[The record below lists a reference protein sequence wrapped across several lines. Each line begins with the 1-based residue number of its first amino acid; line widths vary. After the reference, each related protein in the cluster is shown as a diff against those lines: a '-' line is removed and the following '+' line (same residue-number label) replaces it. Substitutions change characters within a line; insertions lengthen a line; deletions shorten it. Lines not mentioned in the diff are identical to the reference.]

1 MVAFHPSERLS
12 EAKQRDL
19 RRGII
24 YLECFHL
31 HLKKYRNHNDLLK
44 EMFYFWT
51 YSNVWDK
58 TAIRYSITISWS
70 VKTPERKTSSVQ
82 NVSRSLAR
90 HLSSTYTW
98 KSDSHKQLDQLRMC
112 RASLRW
118 MNEIQVLL
126 ESVYVLKPDEA
137 WIPLWLFVQH
147 SQPPLHRSICR
158 RSWAFSVNSLFGGPL
173 IRSEYHPTD
182 TTILQRW
189 WACKW
194 LRNKHSLQFYSRG
207 KMVGRCSTSSFRF
220 EERF

>member
-1 MVAFHPSERLS
+1 
-12 EAKQRDL
+12 
-19 RRGII
+19 
-24 YLECFHL
+24 
-31 HLKKYRNHNDLLK
+31 
-44 EMFYFWT
+44 MFYFWT

-58 TAIRYSITISWS
+58 AVIRYSITISWS
-70 VKTPERKTSSVQ
+70 VKTPDRKTSSVQ

-98 KSDSHKQLDQLRMC
+98 KSDSQKQHDQLRMC

-118 MNEIQVLL
+118 MDKIQVLL
-126 ESVYVLKPDEA
+126 ESVCVLKDRWDLDSTVTLCA
-137 WIPLWLFVQH
+137 AL
-147 SQPPLHRSICR
+147 SAPLHRSICK

-194 LRNKHSLQFYSRG
+194 LQNEHSLQFYSRG